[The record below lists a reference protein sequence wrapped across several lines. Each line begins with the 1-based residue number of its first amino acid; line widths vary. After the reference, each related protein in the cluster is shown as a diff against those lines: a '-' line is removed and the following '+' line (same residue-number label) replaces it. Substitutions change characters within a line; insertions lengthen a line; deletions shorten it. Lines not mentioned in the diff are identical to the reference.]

1 LQDSL
6 VALESFVTDEAWVK
20 HKLMMPIAKTLYDE
34 DIVEEQ
40 VWFRVW
46 GLGFRPTRRISS
58 RNSSPKI
65 FPVLK
70 VDLRDAEAMQA
81 PCLV

>member
-6 VALESFVTDEAWVK
+6 IALESFVTDEAWAK

-40 VWFRVW
+40 VWIGV
-46 GLGFRPTRRISS
+46 
-58 RNSSPKI
+58 
-65 FPVLK
+65 
-70 VDLRDAEAMQA
+70 
-81 PCLV
+81 